1 MSISLKGRVKVPRE
15 IKDAVSMGEGF
26 RKAKHLMMFL
36 DDVKKQSKDELRQ
49 HEDWLA
55 QHEWVS
61 KYLKKEGAGIIINMP
76 LTALETDPNVLYNV
90 AHYWNVIVKH
100 QKLTNSLDYIER
112 LKRDLEH
119 VAIIDG
125 MDEMSKTILD
135 SNELMALAMQDPAD
149 VEEEGETV

>member
-26 RKAKHLMMFL
+26 RKAKHLMVFL
-36 DDVKKQSKDELRQ
+36 DDVKKQSRDEVRQ

-55 QHEWVS
+55 QHEWVAA
-61 KYLKKEGAGIIINMP
+61 YLKKEENGIVVRVP
-76 LTALETDPNVLYNV
+76 LRALETDPNVLYNI
-90 AHYWNVIVKH
+90 AHYWNVVVKH
-100 QKLTNSLDYIER
+100 QKLTSSMEYIER

-119 VAIIDG
+119 VAVIDG
-125 MDEMSKTILD
+125 MDEMAQSIQK

-149 VEEEGETV
+149 VEDEEQTA